1 MSPLDLASNLYWG
14 GGVITGAVAVGVFWF
29 RQAKA
34 NQSNVCPDPDAHL
47 LNDADREAVASEFVT
62 HADAVKK
69 GLHDYAD
76 LLAAGDPVLRDRLR
90 KLAGGVR

>member
-1 MSPLDLASNLYWG
+1 MCLFELAG
-14 GGVITGAVAVGVFWF
+14 EAEERGFVAE
-29 RQAKA
+29 APKEI
-34 NQSNVCPDPDAHL
+34 
-47 LNDADREAVASEFVT
+47 DADREAVASEFVT

-69 GLHDYAD
+69 GLHEYAD